1 MKLLWQ
7 IMIILNLHV
16 IHPQSRPM
24 REQSEIIGLKIFW
37 KPETLANLSY
47 YFLRSFSC
55 CVQGRADCLKM
66 NKYQPVNWKWT
77 DAFKSQS
84 VVYKQCMHSWEVL
97 SPLRYNN
104 TQWLNCQT
112 VIQESGLHEQLLEIE
127 DILWQQSSSPNQTID
142 SLELFQFV
150 WILCDLNWLPF
161 QNFTVCKKLLL
172 SIVYWTISGVRISGI
187 QPWK

>member
-1 MKLLWQ
+1 
-7 IMIILNLHV
+7 
-16 IHPQSRPM
+16 
-24 REQSEIIGLKIFW
+24 
-37 KPETLANLSY
+37 
-47 YFLRSFSC
+47 
-55 CVQGRADCLKM
+55 
-66 NKYQPVNWKWT
+66 
-77 DAFKSQS
+77 
-84 VVYKQCMHSWEVL
+84 MHSWEVL

-172 SIVYWTISGVRISGI
+172 SIVY
-187 QPWK
+187 